1 MSNEEY
7 WSIHEMGEAL
17 TRNYTILEQAKYS
30 PYSDIQDIN
39 RRIRTLI
46 CFYRRLY
53 HRLIDVLD
61 AKQKQGRLIVGGK
74 RNVRH

>member
-7 WSIHEMGEAL
+7 WSIHEMGEAFF
-17 TRNYTILEQAKYS
+17 RKYMILEQARYN

-39 RRIRTLI
+39 RRIRTLT
-46 CFYRRLY
+46 CFSGKFY
-53 HRLIDVLD
+53 HLLMDALD
-61 AKQKQGRLIVGGK
+61 GRQKQGRLIVGGK

>member
-7 WSIHEMGEAL
+7 WSIHEMGEAF

-46 CFYRRLY
+46 CFSGRMYL
-53 HRLIDVLD
+53 LLMGALD
-61 AKQKQGRLIVGGK
+61 ARQKQGRLIVGGK
-74 RNVRH
+74 RNV